1 MGNKNLIV
9 LFFYVLMILKVD
21 VIYIG
26 ILYVIVFF
34 FRWVLNLEK
43 DWENMV
49 RVLLYLWR

>member
-9 LFFYVLMILKVD
+9 SSSYVLMISKAD
-21 VIYIG
+21 VTYTG
-26 ILYVIVFF
+26 TLHVIAFF

-49 RVLLYLWR
+49 RV